1 MSDAIRSVAVI
12 GLGNIGSGIARNI
25 IKAGYE
31 VTVYNRTP
39 EKMAPFVEMGA
50 KPASSPR
57 QAATRV
63 EVILTS
69 LMDDASVEA
78 VTLGEDGLLA
88 GLNPGAIHIG
98 ATTISPRLS
107 AQLAEMHQEKE
118 GHYIAAPI
126 SGRGDYAQLG
136 KLITQVAGDQ
146 EIVEKCMGVL
156 ESYTQTVTYMGAD
169 HKAAANAKLAINYM
183 TVAFIELYSQCYAFG
198 LKCGIS
204 TELMHEFIETM
215 MDWYSPRKYA
225 RTIKD
230 RTYEPANFKVTS
242 GFKDV
247 QLMLESA
254 REVGAPLHYASLI
267 SDKYI
272 TLIARGLADLD
283 WSAIHEVNLWNAG
296 FDEES

>member
-1 MSDAIRSVAVI
+1 MSEEIKGVGVI
-12 GLGNIGSGIARNI
+12 GLGNIGSGIAKNI
-25 IKAGYE
+25 IEAGYD
-31 VTVYNRTP
+31 VTVYNRSPT
-39 EKMAPFVEMGA
+39 KMEPFLKMGA

-57 QAATRV
+57 EAADGV
-63 EVILTS
+63 DVILTS
-69 LMDDASVEA
+69 LMDDESVES
-78 VTLGEDGLLA
+78 VTTGEDGLLA
-88 GLNPGAIHIG
+88 GLKSGGIHIG

-107 AQLAEMHQEKE
+107 SQLAEMHRER
-118 GHYIAAPI
+118 GSYYIAAPI

-136 KLITQVAGDQ
+136 KLITQVAG
-146 EIVEKCMGVL
+146 EKHIVEKCMGVL
-156 ESYTQTVTYMGAD
+156 ESYTQTVTYMGED
-169 HKAAANAKLAINYM
+169 HRAAANAKLAINYM

-225 RTIKD
+225 QSIIERV
-230 RTYEPANFKVTS
+230 YEPANFKVTS

-272 TLIARGLADLD
+272 TLIARGMAHLD

-296 FDEES
+296 LD

>member
-1 MSDAIRSVAVI
+1 MSDEILSVGVI
-12 GLGNIGSGIARNI
+12 GLGNIGSGIAKNI
-25 IKAGYE
+25 IEAGYQG
-31 VTVYNRTP
+31 TVYNRTP
-39 EKMAPFVEMGA
+39 AKMEPFLEMGA

-57 QAATRV
+57 QVASTV

-69 LMDDASVEA
+69 LMDDASVES
-78 VTLGEDGLLA
+78 VTTGEDGLLA
-88 GLNPGAIHIG
+88 GLKAGGIHIG
-98 ATTISPRLS
+98 ATTISPRLT
-107 AQLAEMHQEKE
+107 ARLAEMHQER
-118 GHYIAAPI
+118 GSHYIAAPI

-136 KLITQVAGDQ
+136 KLITQVAGQKD
-146 EIVEKCMGVL
+146 IVDKCMGIL
-156 ESYTQTVTYMGAD
+156 QCYTQTVTYMGED

-183 TVAFIELYSQCYAFG
+183 TVSFIELYSQCYAFG

-215 MDWYSPRKYA
+215 MDWYSPRQYA

-230 RTYEPANFKVTS
+230 RIYEPANFKVTS

-254 REVGAPLHYASLI
+254 KEVGAPLHYASLI

-272 TLIARGLADLD
+272 SLIARGMAHLD

-296 FDEES
+296 LD